1 MRKALVHKGKQTT
14 IKPFVRSK
22 KNLRIMPDNT
32 PSAIQGQ
39 TMPDFVLSITRRL
52 IQDGHRA
59 YIVGGALRDA
69 WLGSKPKDWDVA
81 TDAMPNTIHQLFHDL
96 TRFDLKHGT
105 VTLVHQRRH
114 YEVTTFRGKTDF
126 GLNIEED
133 LAHRDFTFNAM
144 AYDTTDGKIIDP
156 FDGKGDIT
164 GKVVRAVQSPLERF
178 REDPLRMMRAIRF
191 ALELGYSI
199 DPKTLGAVRPLAHT
213 IEGVA
218 RERIRDELLK
228 MLLARKPSRGFTLMR
243 KTGLLKSILPEL
255 LEGYRKRQND
265 FHRYTIYRHIM
276 ETVDSVEPDPVPRL
290 SALFHDIAK
299 PRGRKKTNG
308 QWRFLGHAAASVEL
322 TKQIM
327 TRLRFSNDMIARV
340 TNLIGNHMFEYKR
353 ELTERALR
361 RFVKRVG
368 SDNIDDLIK
377 LRRADDLAHGWG
389 RGFEADLDAFRAR
402 INSLLDQSPPLTVAD
417 LAVNGDDVMTL
428 LGIRPGPE
436 VGEILD
442 RLVALVIEKPELNQ
456 KDTLLEFLKDMAKRR
471 LHP

>member
-1 MRKALVHKGKQTT
+1 MQ
-14 IKPFVRSK
+14 
-22 KNLRIMPDNT
+22 DNT
-32 PSAIQGQ
+32 SLAIQGQ
-39 TMPDFVLSITRRL
+39 GLPDFVLSITRRL
-52 IQDGHRA
+52 IQHGHEA

-69 WLGSKPKDWDVA
+69 LLGSEPKDWDVA
-81 TDAMPNTIHQLFHDL
+81 TDAMPDRIHHLFHDL

-105 VTLVHQRRH
+105 VTLVYQRRH
-114 YEVTTFRGKTDF
+114 YEVTTFRGKTGF
-126 GLNIEED
+126 GPNIEED
-133 LAHRDFTFNAM
+133 LAHRDFAFNAM

-156 FDGKGDIT
+156 FNGRSDIAR
-164 GKVVRAVQSPLERF
+164 KVVRAVLNPAERF
-178 REDPLRMMRAIRF
+178 QEDPLRMMRAIRF
-191 ALELGYSI
+191 AVELGYSI

-218 RERIRDELLK
+218 RERIRDELLR
-228 MLLARKPSRGFTLMR
+228 MLLARKPSRGFSLMR
-243 KTGLLKSILPEL
+243 KTSLLKGILPEL
-255 LEGYRKRQND
+255 VEGYRKRQND

-276 ETVDSVEPDPVPRL
+276 ETVDSVEPDRVLRL

-299 PRGRKKTNG
+299 PRVRKKANG
-308 QWRFLGHAAASVEL
+308 RWRFLGHAGASVEL

-340 TNLIGNHMFEYKR
+340 TKLIGNHMFDYKR

-361 RFVKRVG
+361 RLIKRVG
-368 SDNIDDLIK
+368 PDNIDDLIK

-389 RGFEADLDAFRAR
+389 RGFEGNLDVFRAR
-402 INSLLDQSPPLTVAD
+402 IDSLLSQAPPLTVSD

-436 VGEILD
+436 VGETLD

-456 KDTLLEFLKDMAKRR
+456 KDTLLGFLKGMAKGR
-471 LHP
+471 LHPP

>member
-1 MRKALVHKGKQTT
+1 MQ
-14 IKPFVRSK
+14 
-22 KNLRIMPDNT
+22 DNT
-32 PSAIQGQ
+32 SPAIKGQ
-39 TMPDFVLSITRRL
+39 IAPDFVLSIIGRL
-52 IQDGHRA
+52 IEDGHQA

-69 WLGSKPKDWDVA
+69 LLGNEPKDWDVA
-81 TDAMPNTIHQLFHDL
+81 TDATPDRIHHLFHDL
-96 TRFDLKHGT
+96 TRFNLKHGT
-105 VTLVHQRRH
+105 VTLVHQTRH
-114 YEVTTFRGKTDF
+114 YEVTTFRGKTGF
-126 GLNIEED
+126 GPNIEED

-156 FDGKGDIT
+156 FNGRSDIT
-164 GKVVRAVQSPLERF
+164 RKVVRAVLDPSERF

-191 ALELGYSI
+191 AGELGYSI
-199 DPKTLGAVRPLAHT
+199 DPETLEAVRPLAHS

-218 RERIRDELLK
+218 RERIRDELLRI
-228 MLLARKPSRGFTLMR
+228 LLARKPSKGFTLMK
-243 KTGLLKSILPEL
+243 KTSLLKGILPEL

-276 ETVDSVEPDPVPRL
+276 ETVDSVGPDPVLRL

-299 PRGRKKTNG
+299 PRVRKKANG
-308 QWRFLGHAAASVEL
+308 RWRFLGHAGASVEL
-322 TKQIM
+322 SKEIM

-353 ELTERALR
+353 ELAERALR

-368 SDNIDDLIK
+368 LGNINDLIE

-389 RGFEADLDAFRAR
+389 RGFEADLDVFRAR
-402 INSLLDQSPPLTVAD
+402 INALLNQSPPLTVAD

-442 RLVALVIEKPELNQ
+442 RLVGLVIEKPELNQ
-456 KDTLLEFLKDMAKRR
+456 RDALMEFLKGMVKSR
-471 LHP
+471 

>member
-1 MRKALVHKGKQTT
+1 MQ
-14 IKPFVRSK
+14 
-22 KNLRIMPDNT
+22 DNT
-32 PSAIQGQ
+32 SPAIEGQ
-39 TMPDFVLSITRRL
+39 IVPDFVLSITRRL
-52 IQDGHRA
+52 IEHGHQA

-69 WLGSKPKDWDVA
+69 LLGNEPKDWDVA
-81 TDAMPNTIHQLFHDL
+81 TDATPERIHHLFQDL

-105 VTLVHQRRH
+105 VTLVYQTRH
-114 YEVTTFRGKTDF
+114 YEVTTFKGKT
-126 GLNIEED
+126 GSGRNIEED

-156 FDGKGDIT
+156 FKGRSDIT
-164 GKVVRAVQSPLERF
+164 RKVVRAVLNPSERF
-178 REDPLRMMRAIRF
+178 QEDPLRMMRAIRF

-199 DPKTLGAVRPLAHT
+199 DPKTLGAVHLLSNT
-213 IEGVA
+213 IDRVA
-218 RERIRDELLK
+218 QERIRDELLRI
-228 MLLARKPSRGFTLMR
+228 LLTRKPSKGFVLMR
-243 KTGLLKSILPEL
+243 KTGLLKGILPEL

-276 ETVDSVEPDPVPRL
+276 ETADSVEPDPVLRL

-299 PRGRKKTNG
+299 PRVRKKANG
-308 QWRFLGHAAASVEL
+308 QWRFLGHAGASVEL

-340 TNLIGNHMFEYKR
+340 TNLIGNHMFDYKR
-353 ELTERALR
+353 ELTERVLR
-361 RFVKRVG
+361 RLTKRVG
-368 SDNIDDLIK
+368 QDNIHDLIE

-389 RGFEADLDAFRAR
+389 RGFEADLYAFRAR
-402 INSLLDQSPPLTVAD
+402 INSLLNQSPPLTVAD

-428 LGIRPGPE
+428 LGMRPGPE

-456 KDTLLEFLKDMAKRR
+456 KDTLLEFSKDIAKPR
-471 LHP
+471 LHPQ